1 MEPKRAVTWVLN
13 RLRADTSGPTSLT
26 GLGCTGVYEAGFLPA
41 AGVAYPFLVVQDTM
55 SRDVKTRDGTVIF
68 VWVHVMA
75 KVYGRGTPRVVMEAI
90 MERVDSLLDKQTVTL
105 PATLP
110 ATATLPAADI
120 LAVWRDRHVPLPPEE
135 EGGVVFPVMATIYNV
150 QVREAA

>member
-55 SRDVKTRDGTVIF
+55 SRDTTTRDWTVIF
-68 VWVHVMA
+68 VHTHVMVKA
-75 KVYGRGTPRVVMEAI
+75 YGRNTPRVVLEAI
-90 MERVDSLLDKQTVTL
+90 MERVDFLLHKQ
-105 PATLP
+105 
-110 ATATLPAADI
+110 TATLPASGTVPAASI
-120 LAVWRDRHVPLPPEE
+120 LATGRDRHVPLPPEE
-135 EGGVVFPVMATIYNV
+135 EQGVVYPVMATIYNV
-150 QVREAA
+150 LVQEAA